1 MTYYRGS
8 KPYPH
13 PTDGTKVLCYIRN
26 RPGMR
31 VCLSPEDGEKIKP
44 YDLFQNRCGE
54 IEAKT
59 ITGKQFLLAKIG
71 VEYSLYRHVIEW
83 VDPPLASAP
92 PGVS

>member
-31 VCLSPEDGEKIKP
+31 VCLSPEDGEKVKP
-44 YDLFQNRCGE
+44 YDLFQNRAGQ
-54 IEAKT
+54 IECKT
-59 ITGKQFLLAKIG
+59 ITGKQFVLPYPHTLF
-71 VEYSLYRHVIEW
+71 RHVVEW
-83 VDPPLASAP
+83 VDGVGPVSPL
-92 PGVS
+92 